1 MNWESLLQFLV
12 EFATS
17 WGLKLL
23 GAIIVFFVGLKIVK
37 WLTKW
42 IKTSKKLNKVDDSL
56 RSFLS
61 SFARIVLYALLL
73 ITVASII
80 GIPATS
86 FLTILASCGVAI
98 GLALQGSLSNF
109 AGGLMILFFKPFKVG
124 DYIEAAGESGT
135 VKDISVVYTVLI
147 TPDNKHITVP
157 NGTLTNS
164 VLKNYS
170 TEENRRVDFTF
181 DVAYGS
187 DEERVK
193 KIITDVIAAHPL
205 AFSEPAPFV
214 RLSSCADSSL
224 KFVARVWCKNSDY
237 WTVNFDVLEGV
248 KKAFDE
254 NGISIPYPQLDV
266 HIDK

>member
-1 MNWESLLQFLV
+1 MEWMMNELKNFAITAGIRLV
-12 EFATS
+12 AAVFVLVIGFKITS
-17 WGLKLL
+17 
-23 GAIIVFFVGLKIVK
+23 IITKKIKSSRTMAEADV
-37 WLTKW
+37 
-42 IKTSKKLNKVDDSL
+42 SVV
-56 RSFLS
+56 SFIS
-61 SFARIVLYALLL
+61 SFISLGLRIALIFSVIAILGVPMSSMVAL
-73 ITVASII
+73 VAS
-80 GIPATS
+80 A
-86 FLTILASCGVAI
+86 GVAI
-98 GLALQGSLSNF
+98 GLAVQGALSNLV
-109 AGGLMILFFKPFKVG
+109 GGIMILMFKPFKVG